1 MADKKTVVTAQ
12 ASGKE
17 IQVALNNCISL
28 VLGSEEGPPESRM
41 RRLAQYTREFYKPM
55 RAVLLEEELL
65 RPTEAVVILLSC
77 ALLTHQST
85 IVAEERKVPATT
97 LLDVLFNKEEE

>member
-1 MADKKTVVTAQ
+1 MADKKVTTVTQ

-17 IQVALNNCISL
+17 VQAALNNCIAL
-28 VLGSEEGPPESRM
+28 VLGSEDGPPESRM
-41 RRLAQYTREFYKPM
+41 RRLAQYTREFYRPM

-65 RPTEAVVILLSC
+65 RPSEAVVILLSC

-85 IVAEERKVPATT
+85 LVAEERKVPATM